1 MISDPGKIA
10 ESINEIVDGVKV
22 LYVKNSLNEWAQ
34 NEKNAET
41 YVGKFLERYEGGNYK
56 TLFTDKKYF
65 GDLSTPEQ
73 MLQRIDMLMAAGD
86 PNSDVLQA
94 VKDNIEKG
102 MKNYE
107 SMAEALAEQLENTKK
122 LESVNKYLDKSYE
135 KQINALEE
143 QKSALEQINS
153 QREYENKLIEAKIK
167 LENAQNEKKK
177 VWREGVGWVYEAD
190 TSAIADAQKELE
202 DLDNEKKVNELQAQI
217 DELQAQRDYLGD
229 IANKQ
234 ELEGLKKVYE
244 DWQKR

>member
-1 MISDPGKIA
+1 M
-10 ESINEIVDGVKV
+10 
-22 LYVKNSLNEWAQ
+22 
-34 NEKNAET
+34 
-41 YVGKFLERYEGGNYK
+41 
-56 TLFTDKKYF
+56 
-65 GDLSTPEQ
+65 
-73 MLQRIDMLMAAGD
+73 
-86 PNSDVLQA
+86 
-94 VKDNIEKG
+94 
-102 MKNYE
+102 
-107 SMAEALAEQLENTKK
+107 
-122 LESVNKYLDKSYE
+122 
-135 KQINALEE
+135 
-143 QKSALEQINS
+143 EQINS